1 MPRLSGL
8 MEDFAQRFSFEP
20 TKVASLA
27 RPMREAGLLT
37 QGARGVNAPMA
48 TTMDAARLLIAM
60 MLDTKIATV
69 AADVELIGSFRPI
82 DGQQFSDVFA
92 PKTLDEC
99 LAGILEYTGRHE
111 EQHLDGFVSYFR
123 IKPYVGMA
131 EVMIGYIREAEEGD
145 DGDED
150 GLIERTKLVH
160 FVHPDIDQPSLD
172 LPESY
177 WEAMKRFPTGFY
189 QEPELRTRELIA
201 IGQIVADREPLHWWP
216 K

>member
-8 MEDFAQRFSFEP
+8 IEDFAQRFSFEP

-69 AADVELIGSFRPI
+69 AADVELIGSFKPV
-82 DGQQFSDVFA
+82 DGGKFSEVFA
-92 PKTLDEC
+92 PKSLDEC
-99 LAGILEYTGRHE
+99 LAGILDYTGRE
-111 EQHLDGFVSYFR
+111 GDRHLEGFITYFR
-123 IKPYVGMA
+123 LKPYVGMA
-131 EVMIGYIREAEEGD
+131 EVLIGYVREDEEGEEA
-145 DGDED
+145 DED
-150 GLIERTKLVH
+150 GLIERKTLIH
-160 FVHPDIDQPSLD
+160 FVHPDIEQPSLD

-189 QEPELRTRELIA
+189 QEPELRSRELIA
-201 IGQIVADREPLHWWP
+201 IGQIVSDRQPLHWWP
-216 K
+216 E